1 MQSSSLSS
9 PITSPRRRRSLD
21 EAHELAAAWRAS
33 GENQMTWCRARG
45 IAKWTLKSCLAR
57 VKLPESGLS
66 RPRSVEAVPG
76 FIAVHPPVEVVVPS
90 SEVRIDVGGG
100 VQILGLD
107 VAGVVAVLRGL
118 RESSR

>member
-9 PITSPRRRRSLD
+9 SITFSRRRRSLD

-33 GENQMTWCRARG
+33 GENQAAWCRARG

-57 VKLPESGLS
+57 VKLPDSGLS
-66 RPRSVEAVPG
+66 RPRSVGAVPG
-76 FIAVHPPVEVVVPS
+76 FMAVHPPMEVVVPS
-90 SEVRIDVGGG
+90 SAVRIDVGGG
-100 VQILGLD
+100 VHILGLD